1 MSANAPQSPSQSPSQ
16 NEDTKLLAS
25 TKAYFTTQK
34 SFYNKGYTRPLDFRI
49 GQLKA
54 LKKAIHH
61 YEAQI
66 TEALDLDLGK
76 PAFESY
82 ATEVGF
88 VLEEISFMLKN
99 ISTWVTPQKVDTPLV
114 HQPAQSEIIHEPL
127 GVTLIISPWNYP
139 FQLLMGPLLG
149 AIGAGNCAILKPS
162 ELTPHTAK
170 VISELVKHTFDPAYI
185 TVAEGGVEMN
195 QALLDLPFDLIFF
208 TGSTRVGK
216 IVMEKAAKHLTPVIL
231 ELGGKSP
238 CIVDRGVPLE
248 LTARRIVW
256 GKFLNAGQTC
266 VAPDYV
272 LAPREEMPA
281 LLAAMAAEIKRFYG
295 EEPSLSSDYAR
306 IVSHNHLDRL
316 HQLLKHTAVYH
327 GGESKPLERY
337 LAPTLLEDVSWDD
350 PIMQEEI
357 FGPILPVVAYDT
369 LEEIMEHIQARPRPL
384 ALYVFSENQAHQQ
397 MLTRQLDF
405 GGGCINDVIIHLATP
420 HLPFGGVGSS
430 GMGAYHGKYS
440 FEAFS
445 HRKALLKRPLKLD
458 VPLRYPPYPGWKNK
472 IIRQVMN

>member
-1 MSANAPQSPSQSPSQ
+1 MSVHSSQ
-16 NEDTKLLAS
+16 NQDTELSIA
-25 TKAYFTTQK
+25 KAYFTSQK
-34 SFYNKGYTRPLDFRI
+34 SFYGKGFTRPLDFRI
-49 GQLKA
+49 GQLKS
-54 LKKAIHH
+54 LKKAIQH
-61 YEAQI
+61 YETQI
-66 TEALDLDLGK
+66 TEALYLDLGK

-82 ATEVGF
+82 AAEIGF
-88 VLEEISFMLKN
+88 VLEEIGFMLKN
-99 ISTWVTPQKVDTPLV
+99 ISTWVSPQKVDTPLV
-114 HQPAQSEIIHEPL
+114 HQPAQSEIVHEPL

-139 FQLLMGPLLG
+139 FQLLMDPLLG
-149 AIGAGNCAILKPS
+149 AISAGNCAILKPS
-162 ELTPHTAK
+162 ELTPHTAA
-170 VISELVKHTFDPAYI
+170 VIADMVKHTFDPAYI

-195 QALLDLPFDLIFF
+195 QALLELPFDLIFF

-238 CIVDRGVPLE
+238 CIVDRGVPLT

-272 LAPREEMPA
+272 LVPREEMPE
-281 LLAAMAAEIKRFYG
+281 LLAAMATEIKRFYG
-295 EEPSLSSDYAR
+295 KDPSVSADYAR
-306 IVSHNHLDRL
+306 IVSESHLQRL
-316 HQLLKHTAVYH
+316 NQLLAEERIYC
-327 GGESKPLERY
+327 GGDSKLQERY
-337 LAPTLLEDVSWDD
+337 LAPTLLEDVSWDA

-357 FGPILPVVAYDT
+357 FGPILPVLAYDT
-369 LEEIMEHIQARPRPL
+369 LEEVMENIQARPRPL
-384 ALYVFSENQAHQQ
+384 ALYVFSENQAHQH

-405 GGGCINDVIIHLATP
+405 GGGCINDAIIHLATP
-420 HLPFGGVGSS
+420 HLPFGGIGSS

-458 VPLRYPPYPGWKNK
+458 VPLRYPPYPDWKTK
-472 IIRQVMN
+472 VVRQIMK